1 MTVGASGAGRGRM
14 AAPADDSSPRDLLER
29 LVLAGIGAAALTGDR
44 ADQLAD
50 ELSARGAVR
59 RDEVRET
66 IEELTR
72 RWRGDAI
79 RIGER
84 AGTSLEGVFH
94 ELGLVTRREHDELE
108 LRVAQL
114 EHRLRLVEG
123 APPA

>member
-1 MTVGASGAGRGRM
+1 M
-14 AAPADDSSPRDLLER
+14 AAPADESSPRDLLER

-50 ELSARGAVR
+50 ELAARGAVR

-72 RWRGDAI
+72 RWRGDAM

-84 AGTSLEGVFH
+84 AGTTLEGLFH
-94 ELGLVTRREHDELE
+94 ELGLVTRGEYDELE

-114 EHRLRLVEG
+114 EHRLRLVES
-123 APPA
+123 APQA

>member
-1 MTVGASGAGRGRM
+1 M
-14 AAPADDSSPRDLLER
+14 AAPADDHSPKDLLER
-29 LVLAGIGAAALTGDR
+29 LLLAAVGAVALTGDG
-44 ADQLAD
+44 ADQIAD
-50 ELSARGAVR
+50 ELSARGAIR

-66 IEELTR
+66 IEELSR

-84 AGTSLEGVFH
+84 AGTSLSGLFH
-94 ELGLVTRREHDELE
+94 DLGLVTRHEHEELE

-123 APPA
+123 TPTGLPTTPRA

>member
-1 MTVGASGAGRGRM
+1 M
-14 AAPADDSSPRDLLER
+14 AAPADDRSTKELLER
-29 LVLAGIGAAALTGDR
+29 LVLAAIGAVALTGDR

-66 IEELTR
+66 IDELTR

-84 AGTSLEGVFH
+84 AGSGLAGLFN
-94 ELGLVTRREHDELE
+94 ELGIVTKHEHEELE

-114 EHRLRLVEG
+114 EHRLRLVETR
-123 APPA
+123 PEELPARRRG